1 MKDLQRNIMQQED
14 ILNCMRDFKNRRQ
27 DEYFILKIGVFGS
40 VARNDI
46 KEESDIDVVVE
57 LKKPDLFSLIGIK
70 QELEEHLHRKVDVV
84 RYRQGM
90 NAFLK
95 TRIDREALYV

>member
-1 MKDLQRNIMQQED
+1 MQQED
-14 ILNCMRDFKNRRQ
+14 ILNCMREFKNRRQ

-70 QELEEHLHRKVDVV
+70 QELEEHLHRRVDVV

>member
-1 MKDLQRNIMQQED
+1 MKDLQRKIIQQED